1 MYPSGRHWNVV
12 WLRASPGAEVGDGPS
27 MQLGTRAP
35 SPSWRMRPQSAR
47 GRVGPR
53 HPRRHGPRVGP
64 APPKP
69 PLSAAP
75 ARASGLRRTAA
86 GLARSDHSR
95 GCSSDSQRL
104 GAAVPRV
111 VVTIASQGGG
121 ACSAWTRKAPLKARA
136 PPGRARQRVRQAAE
150 GGKSPSPRKVRS
162 RPAGLSSGA
171 RFKPGQHLNRLLSS
185 SPRPR
190 VEALS
195 PRLVFSVVCSYL
207 QRSQT
212 LVWED

>member
-1 MYPSGRHWNVV
+1 MYPSGRHRNVV
-12 WLRASPGAEVGDGPS
+12 WLHASPGAEVGDGPS

-35 SPSWRMRPQSAR
+35 SPSWRTRPQSAR

-111 VVTIASQGGG
+111 ERG
-121 ACSAWTRKAPLKARA
+121 
-136 PPGRARQRVRQAAE
+136 E
-150 GGKSPSPRKVRS
+150 PSPGDGDDRV
-162 RPAGLSSGA
+162 AGRRG
-171 RFKPGQHLNRLLSS
+171 
-185 SPRPR
+185 
-190 VEALS
+190 
-195 PRLVFSVVCSYL
+195 VFSVDAESSAQSASTAGPGPPEGPPGSRGWEVPF
-207 QRSQT
+207 SQEGPFQAGRPELGHGLNPGST
-212 LVWED
+212 

>member
-1 MYPSGRHWNVV
+1 MTTDV
-12 WLRASPGAEVGDGPS
+12 
-27 MQLGTRAP
+27 
-35 SPSWRMRPQSAR
+35 
-47 GRVGPR
+47 
-53 HPRRHGPRVGP
+53 
-64 APPKP
+64 
-69 PLSAAP
+69 AAP
-75 ARASGLRRTAA
+75 ATASASVPPSPGWSEASLPRAT
-86 GLARSDHSR
+86 
-95 GCSSDSQRL
+95 
-104 GAAVPRV
+104 
-111 VVTIASQGGG
+111 VTIASQGGG

-212 LVWED
+212 LVREDWPFLFAAFSLPPPPPTSLLLSPKLYLPVTKNCSHSPQVFPSKVNIF